1 MVTREHSPSSGF
13 SAAPWSFGRVF
24 RPGDF
29 IGRYMLIR
37 PLGEGGM
44 GSVWLAHESEPPRS
58 LALKF
63 LRAGAAGWQA
73 ERLAIEARAL
83 ARLSHEGIARL
94 YGLDQ
99 IPETGEPFLVLEYVE
114 GDPLLSWAQG
124 KSLRAKLKLLIEL
137 CAALEHAHQR
147 GVLHRDLKPDNILVT
162 AEGKP
167 KILDFG
173 IARLKATS
181 EDPERSARLTQ
192 AGFVIGTL
200 RYMSPEQ
207 TYSDRDDLDTRSDL
221 YSLALIGYELITG
234 RLPYELPA
242 DHSSAITVIRESDA
256 RPLRHFDRRLK
267 GDLEA
272 IFSKALAKD
281 RERRYPSVRAFAEDL
296 ERFLEARPVL
306 AKPPSLLYRS
316 RRFIQRNPL
325 LSALS
330 VMTVLAVL
338 SGIAGV
344 LLFAKRESEARAL
357 AELESA
363 RARASLNILKRAI
376 IEGNPYETQARERTV
391 GELLRTLAAE
401 IEADQALDS
410 ESRFDLLLLLAEVHG
425 TRGENEQQRQ
435 ALKKAEALAGG
446 DEGKRLRLAVREG
459 RSSILE
465 GRREEGLARLRTDL
479 PRLAKLVPNDP
490 IIVPAHLSAA
500 EAAADLARFE
510 EAANWLRLPVE
521 RPLEPHEEIGLSRSR
536 ARLAY
541 RTGDAAKALSEA
553 ETALASA
560 RARLGERHPLAAGAL
575 VDAAFYAWEA
585 GNLAKAEDA
594 YRQAIA
600 ILEHTLGPE
609 HPATVSALDNLASLM
624 IEQARLTEAKVLLA
638 RIERALA
645 RFPPEEEAHFWL
657 AHRRAYLLSLEGE
670 VESAARERERAVALA
685 ERIFGQDAPETL
697 GEMFNWANTLER
709 LGRMEEALTVIAR
722 ARHAAS
728 SAYPA
733 LSPTALR
740 AEREWIAAL
749 RVRERL
755 QEAERHM
762 QALLPRVQAEMA
774 ADHPERLKLEVE
786 ALWLA
791 YARGDDR
798 LLARDL
804 EPVLERAKRLW
815 GEQEPRVLDLR
826 LISALAQIRGKEPNL
841 GEEALERLFAEAEA
855 SGLAA
860 FGQKLCESAAAAFT
874 ALMQPEKAARWR
886 ERMMRLREKRALSSI
901 AP

>member
-1 MVTREHSPSSGF
+1 MVTREHSPSSGL

-94 YGLDQ
+94 YGLEQ

-114 GDPLLSWAQG
+114 GEPLLSWAQG
-124 KSLRAKLKLLIEL
+124 KSLRAKLKLLIAL

-173 IARLKATS
+173 IARLEATS

-281 RERRYPSVRAFAEDL
+281 REHRYPSVRAFAEDL

-306 AKPPSLLYRS
+306 ARPPSLLYRS

-330 VMTVLAVL
+330 AMTVLAIL
-338 SGIAGV
+338 GGIAGV

-357 AELESA
+357 AEAESA
-363 RARASLNILKRAI
+363 RARASLKILKRAI
-376 IEGNPYETQARERTV
+376 IEGNPYETASGERTV

-401 IEADQALDS
+401 IEADQALDP
-410 ESRFDLLLLLAEVHG
+410 ESRFDLLLLLADVHR
-425 TRGENEQQRQ
+425 TRGESEQERQ

-459 RSSILE
+459 RAWILE
-465 GRREEGLARLRTDL
+465 GRRKEGLERLRTAL
-479 PRLAKLVPNDP
+479 PRLAEFLPGDP
-490 IIVPAHLSAA
+490 IIVPAHLAAA
-500 EAAADLARFE
+500 EAAADLAHFE
-510 EAANWLRLPVE
+510 EAANWLRLAGE
-521 RPLEPHEEIGLSRSR
+521 RPLEPHEDIGLAR
-536 ARLAY
+536 ARAQLAY
-541 RTGDAAKALSEA
+541 GTGDAAKALSEA

-560 RARLGERHPLAAGAL
+560 RARLGERHPLTAKAL
-575 VDAAFYAWEA
+575 MEAAFYADAA
-585 GNLAKAEDA
+585 GDRAKAEDA

-600 ILEHTLGPE
+600 ILEYTLGPE
-609 HPATVSALDNLASLM
+609 HPATVSALDNLASFM
-624 IEQARLTEAKVLLA
+624 INQARLAEAKALLA
-638 RIERALA
+638 RIEQALV
-645 RFPPEEEAHFWL
+645 RFPAEDEAHFWL
-657 AHRRAYLLSLEGE
+657 AHRRAFLLSLEGKLE
-670 VESAARERERAVALA
+670 DAAREGERAVALA

-697 GEMFNWANTLER
+697 AEMFNWATALER
-709 LGRMEEALTVIAR
+709 LGRMEEALAVIAR
-722 ARHAAS
+722 ARQLAS

-749 RVRERL
+749 QVRGRL
-755 QEAERHM
+755 EEAASHM
-762 QALLPRVQAEMA
+762 QALLPRVRAEMA

-791 YARGDDR
+791 YARGEDR
-798 LLARDL
+798 SLAEDL
-804 EPVLERAKRLW
+804 KPVLERARRLW

-826 LISALAQIRGKEPNL
+826 LLSALVQIRGKEANR
-841 GEEALERLFAEAEA
+841 GEEALERLFAEVEA
-855 SGLAA
+855 AGLVA
-860 FGQKLCESAAAAFT
+860 FGQKLCERAADAFT
-874 ALMQPEKAARWR
+874 ALEQPEKAARWR
-886 ERMMRLREKRALSSI
+886 ERISALKEKASLSSP